1 MPAEPAKPD
10 VRLFISYA
18 REDREQVRQLAAALE
33 KAGFPVWWDAAL
45 EGGHQF
51 AAEIE
56 RQLEASDAVI
66 VVWSEASVR
75 SNWVLDEAMYGRDR
89 GCLIP
94 VRFDDTPP
102 PLGFRQIQ
110 SIDLD
115 GGDSA
120 GEVEAI
126 RRAVAQLQ
134 GLPIERPGAHSRPA
148 LHPKTPK
155 KGGGKPLWYPFA
167 WVAVGMLI
175 WLISRGMGSG

>member
-1 MPAEPAKPD
+1 MAATPSKPP

-18 REDREQVRQLAAALE
+18 REDREQVQRLASGLE
-33 KAGFPVWWDAAL
+33 KAGFQVWWDAAL

-56 RQLEASDAVI
+56 RQLNASDAVI
-66 VVWSEASVR
+66 VVWSEGSVR
-75 SNWVLDEAMYGRDR
+75 SNWVLDEAMHGRDR

-115 GGDSA
+115 DGDQP

-126 RRAVAQLQ
+126 GRAVARLQ
-134 GLPIERPGAHSRPA
+134 GLPVIEPGT
-148 LHPKTPK
+148 HPRSKLKARK
-155 KGGGKPLWYPFA
+155 KKEDDKPIWYPFA
-167 WVAVGMLI
+167 WVAIGIFI
-175 WLISRGMGSG
+175 WIVTRGWEGG